1 MTATAVE
8 VHPGAQKF
16 ASERGKLLIGGRWV
30 DAASGETF
38 PTLDPS
44 TGEEITQI
52 AAGTKE
58 DVDRAVAAARTAFES
73 GPWPRM
79 TPDERGKLLWT
90 LADLLER
97 ETAEFAHIE
106 ALDNGK
112 SVGIASFMDVP
123 TAVQAFRYY
132 AGLATKIQ
140 GNTMNLSVPYA
151 PGARFLA
158 YTVKQP
164 IGVVG
169 AIVPWNFPLML
180 TSWKLGPALAAGNTV
195 VLKPAEQTSLSAL
208 RLGALIQ
215 EAGFPDGVVNI
226 VTGFGETA
234 GAAIAAHPGVD
245 KVTFTGSTEVGK
257 LIVQAAAGN
266 LKRVSLELGGK
277 SPSIIFNDADLDSAI
292 GGAAQHIFFNHGQ
305 SCVAGSRLYAQ
316 RAVFDRVVEG
326 TAAIAKQIKLGGAF
340 DPDAQMG
347 PIISNEQLNRITEY
361 IDHGVKEGA
370 QVVVGGRKRDSAGY
384 FVEPTIMT
392 NVHHQMKICRE
403 EIFGPVLV
411 CQPFD
416 DVDELIELANDSDY
430 GLACAL
436 WTRNLNTANKVSRLV
451 HAGSVYVNCHSI
463 VDPAM
468 PFGGFKQSGWGR
480 EHGPDA
486 MDMYTETKAV
496 CTLLA

>member
-1 MTATAVE
+1 MPTID
-8 VHPGAQKF
+8 VHPDAKRF
-16 ASERGKLLIGGRWV
+16 ASERGKLLIAGHWV

-38 PTLDPS
+38 PTIDPS
-44 TGEEITQI
+44 TGEELTQI
-52 AAGTKE
+52 AAGMKE

-79 TPDERGKLLWT
+79 TADDRGKLLWT

-97 ETAEFAHIE
+97 NTEEFAHLE

-112 SVGIASFMDVP
+112 SVGMASFMDVP
-123 TAVQAFRYY
+123 TAVQAYRYY

-158 YTVKQP
+158 YTLKQP

-180 TSWKLGPALAAGNTV
+180 TAWKLGPALAAGNTV

-208 RLGALIQ
+208 RLGVLIQ

-226 VTGFGETA
+226 VTGLGETA
-234 GAAIAAHPGVD
+234 GAAIAAHPGID

-277 SPSIIFNDADLDSAI
+277 SPSIVFDDADIDAAI
-292 GGAAQHIFFNHGQ
+292 GGAAQHIFLNHGQ
-305 SCVAGSRLYAQ
+305 SCVAGSRLYVQ
-316 RAVFDRVVEG
+316 QKSFDRVVDG
-326 TAAIAKQIKLGGAF
+326 IAAAAKEIKLGGPF

-347 PIISNEQLNRITEY
+347 PIISDEQLRRITTH
-361 IDHGVKEGA
+361 IDSGVQEGA
-370 QVVVGGRKRDSAGY
+370 TVVVGGRKRASTGY
-384 FVEPTIMT
+384 YVEPTVMT
-392 NVHHQMKICRE
+392 NVHGRMQICRD

-416 DVDELIELANDSDY
+416 DIDELIELANDTDY
-430 GLACAL
+430 GLACAV
-436 WTRNLNTANKVSRLV
+436 WTRDLDTANKVSRLV
-451 HAGSVYVNCHSI
+451 RAGSVYVNCHSI

-486 MDMYTETKAV
+486 MNMYTETKAV

>member
-1 MTATAVE
+1 MPTID
-8 VHPGAQKF
+8 VHPGAKTF
-16 ASERGKLLIGGRWV
+16 ASERGKLLIAGRWV
-30 DAASGETF
+30 DAISGETF

-44 TGEEITQI
+44 TGEVLTQI
-52 AAGTKE
+52 AAGVKE
-58 DVDRAVAAARTAFES
+58 DVDRAVAAARSAFES
-73 GPWPRM
+73 GPWSRM
-79 TPDERGKLLWT
+79 TPDDRGKLLWT

-97 ETAEFAHIE
+97 NAEELAHLE

-112 SVGIASFMDVP
+112 SVGMASFMDVP

-158 YTVKQP
+158 YTLKQP

-180 TSWKLGPALAAGNTV
+180 TAWKLGPALAAGNTV

-208 RLGALIQ
+208 RLGRLIQ

-226 VTGFGETA
+226 VTGLGETA
-234 GAAIAAHPGVD
+234 GAAIAAHPGID

-277 SPSIIFNDADLDSAI
+277 SPSIIFDDADLDAAI
-292 GGAAQHIFFNHGQ
+292 AGAAQHIFFNHGQ
-305 SCVAGSRLYAQ
+305 SCVAGSRLYVQ
-316 RAVFDRVVEG
+316 RATFERVVDG
-326 TAAIAKQIKLGGAF
+326 IAAAAKSIKLGGAF
-340 DPDAQMG
+340 DSDAQMG
-347 PIISNEQLNRITEY
+347 PIISDEQLRRITQH
-361 IDHGVKEGA
+361 IDGGVQEGA
-370 QVVVGGRKRDSAGY
+370 TVVVGGQKRAGAGY
-384 FVEPTIMT
+384 FVEPTVMT
-392 NVHHQMKICRE
+392 NVHGRMKICRE
-403 EIFGPVLV
+403 EIFGPVLA

-416 DVDELIELANDSDY
+416 DVDELIELSNDSDY

-436 WTRNLNTANKVSRLV
+436 WTRDLDTANKVSRLV

>member
-1 MTATAVE
+1 MPMVD
-8 VHPGAQKF
+8 VHPDAKKF
-16 ASERGKLLIGGRWV
+16 ASNRGKLLIAGRWV
-30 DAASGETF
+30 DAAAGETF

-44 TGEEITQI
+44 TAEVITQI
-52 AAGTKE
+52 ASGQKE
-58 DVDRAVAAARTAFES
+58 DVDRAVAAARQAFES
-73 GPWPRM
+73 GPWARM
-79 TPDERGKLLWT
+79 TADERGKLLWA

-97 ETAEFAHIE
+97 SSAEFAHLE

-112 SVGIASFMDVP
+112 SVGMASFMDVP
-123 TAVQAFRYY
+123 AAVQAFRYY
-132 AGLATKIQ
+132 AGMATKIQ

-158 YTVKQP
+158 YTLKQP

-180 TSWKLGPALAAGNTV
+180 TAWKLGPALAAGNTV

-226 VTGFGETA
+226 VTGLGETA
-234 GAAIAAHPGVD
+234 GAAITAHPDVG

-257 LIVQAAAGN
+257 LIVKAAAGN

-277 SPSIIFNDADLDSAI
+277 SPSIIFADADIDAATA
-292 GGAAQHIFFNHGQ
+292 GAAQHIFFNHGQ
-305 SCVAGSRLYAQ
+305 SCVAGSRLYVQ
-316 RAVFDRVVEG
+316 RAAFDRVVDG
-326 TAAIAKQIKLGGAF
+326 IAAAAKSIKLGGAF
-340 DPDAQMG
+340 DSDAQMG
-347 PIISNEQLNRITEY
+347 PIISDEQLRRITDY
-361 IDHGVKEGA
+361 IDCGVEEGA
-370 QVVVGGRKRDSAGY
+370 TVVAGGRQRDGAGY
-384 FVEPTIMT
+384 FMEPTVMA
-392 NVHHQMKICRE
+392 NVHRRMKICRE
-403 EIFGPVLV
+403 EIFGPVLA

-416 DVDELIELANDSDY
+416 DVDELIELSNDSEY
-430 GLACAL
+430 GLACAV
-436 WTRNLNTANKVSRLV
+436 WTRDLNTANTVSQRV

-486 MDMYTETKAV
+486 VDMYMETKAV
-496 CTLLA
+496 CTLLS

>member
-1 MTATAVE
+1 MPAVE

-16 ASERGKLLIGGRWV
+16 ASERGKLLIAGRWD
-30 DAASGETF
+30 DAATGETF

-44 TGEEITQI
+44 TGEVLTQI
-52 AAGTKE
+52 AAAKKE
-58 DVDRAVAAARTAFES
+58 DVDRAVAAARKAFGS
-73 GPWPRM
+73 GPWSRM
-79 TPDERGKLLWT
+79 TPDDRGKLLWT

-97 ETAEFAHIE
+97 NTAEFAHLE

-112 SVGIASFMDVP
+112 SVGVASFMDVP
-123 TAVQAFRYY
+123 AAVQALRYY
-132 AGLATKIQ
+132 AGMATKIQ
-140 GNTMNLSVPYA
+140 GNTMSLSVAYA
-151 PGARFLA
+151 PGSRFHA
-158 YTVKQP
+158 YTLKQP

-180 TSWKLGPALAAGNTV
+180 TAWKLGPALAAGNTV

-226 VTGFGETA
+226 VTGSGETA
-234 GAAIAAHPGVD
+234 GAAITSHPGVD

-257 LIVQAAAGN
+257 LIVQASAGN

-277 SPSIIFNDADLDSAI
+277 SPSIIFQDADMETAI
-292 GGAAQHIFFNHGQ
+292 AGAAQHIFFNHGQ
-305 SCVAGSRLYAQ
+305 SCVAGSRLYVQ
-316 RAVFDRVVEG
+316 RAAFDRVVEG
-326 TAAIAKQIKLGGAF
+326 TAAIAKQIRLGGAF
-340 DPDAQMG
+340 DSDAQMG
-347 PIISNEQLNRITEY
+347 PIISNEQLSRITEY
-361 IDHGVKEGA
+361 IDGGVDEGA
-370 QVVVGGRKRDSAGY
+370 TVVVGGRKRDGAGY

-392 NVHHQMKICRE
+392 NVHGRMKICRE

-416 DVDELIELANDSDY
+416 DIDELIELSNDSDY
-430 GLACAL
+430 GLACAV
-436 WTRNLNTANKVSRLV
+436 WTRDLNTANKVSRLV
-451 HAGSVYVNCHSI
+451 NAGSVYVNCHSI

-486 MDMYTETKAV
+486 IDMYLETKAV
-496 CTLLA
+496 CTLLD

>member
-1 MTATAVE
+1 MVE
-8 VHPGAQKF
+8 VHPDAKQF

-30 DAASGETF
+30 DAAAGETF
-38 PTLDPS
+38 PTYEPS
-44 TGEEITQI
+44 NGAELTQI
-52 AAGTKE
+52 AAGQQE
-58 DVDRAVAAARTAFES
+58 DVDRAVAAARKAYES
-73 GPWPRM
+73 GPWARM
-79 TPDERGKLLWT
+79 TPDDRGKLLWA

-97 ETAEFAHIE
+97 NSAELAHLE

-112 SVGIASFMDVP
+112 AVGMASFMDLP

-132 AGLATKIQ
+132 AGMATKIQ

-158 YTVKQP
+158 YTLKQP

-180 TSWKLGPALAAGNTV
+180 TAWKLGPALAAGNTV

-208 RLGALIQ
+208 RLGTLIQ

-226 VTGFGETA
+226 VTGLGESA
-234 GAAIAAHPGVD
+234 GAAIASHPGVD
-245 KVTFTGSTEVGK
+245 KITFTGSTEVGK
-257 LIVQAAAGN
+257 LIVRAAAGN

-277 SPSIIFNDADLDSAI
+277 SPSIIFSDADIEVAI
-292 GGAAQHIFFNHGQ
+292 AGAAQHIFFNHGQ
-305 SCVAGSRLYAQ
+305 SCVAGSRLFVQ
-316 RAVFDRVVEG
+316 RAAFDRVVEG
-326 TAAIAKQIKLGGAF
+326 ITAVAKGIKLGGAF
-340 DPDAQMG
+340 DSETQMG
-347 PIISNEQLNRITEY
+347 PVVSDEQLRRITGY
-361 IDHGVKEGA
+361 IDDGIEEGA
-370 QVVVGGRKRDSAGY
+370 TVVAGGRKRDGAGY
-384 FVEPTIMT
+384 FVEPTVMT
-392 NVHHQMKICRE
+392 NVHGGMKICRE
-403 EIFGPVLV
+403 EVFGPVLS

-416 DVDELIELANDSDY
+416 DIDELITMSNDSDY
-430 GLACAL
+430 GLACAV
-436 WTRNLNTANKVSRLV
+436 WTRDLDTANKVSQLV

-486 MDMYTETKAV
+486 IDMYMETKAV

>member
-1 MTATAVE
+1 MPMID
-8 VHPGAQKF
+8 VHPDAKKF
-16 ASERGKLLIGGRWV
+16 ASARGKLLIAGRWV
-30 DAASGETF
+30 DAVAGETF

-44 TGEEITQI
+44 TGEVLTHI
-52 AAGTKE
+52 AAATKE
-58 DVDRAVAAARTAFES
+58 DVDRAVAAARAAFES

-79 TPDERGKLLWT
+79 TADDRGKLLWT

-97 ETAEFAHIE
+97 NSAEFAHLE
-106 ALDNGK
+106 AIDNGK
-112 SVGIASFMDVP
+112 SVGMASFMDVP

-132 AGLATKIQ
+132 AGMATKIQ

-158 YTVKQP
+158 YTLKQP

-180 TSWKLGPALAAGNTV
+180 TAWKLGPALAAGNTV

-208 RLGALIQ
+208 RLGGLIQ

-226 VTGFGETA
+226 VTGLGETA
-234 GAAIAAHPGVD
+234 GAAITGHPGVD
-245 KVTFTGSTEVGK
+245 KITFTGSTEVGK

-277 SPSIIFNDADLDSAI
+277 SPSIIFEDADMDTAI
-292 GGAAQHIFFNHGQ
+292 AGATQHILFNHGQ
-305 SCVAGSRLYAQ
+305 SCVAGSRLYVQ
-316 RAVFDRVVEG
+316 RAAFDRVVDG
-326 TAAIAKQIKLGGAF
+326 IATAAKGIKLGGAF
-340 DPDAQMG
+340 DSDAQMG
-347 PIISNEQLNRITEY
+347 PIISDEQLCRITQY
-361 IDHGVKEGA
+361 IDDGVEEGA
-370 QVVVGGRKRDSAGY
+370 TVVAGGRKRAGAGY

-392 NVHHQMKICRE
+392 NVHGQMKICRDE
-403 EIFGPVLV
+403 VFGPVLA

-416 DVDELIELANDSDY
+416 DVDELIEHSNDSDY
-430 GLACAL
+430 GLACAV
-436 WTRNLNTANKVSRLV
+436 WTRDLDTANKVSRLV
-451 HAGSVYVNCHSI
+451 NAGSVYVNCHSI

-480 EHGPDA
+480 EHGLDA
-486 MDMYTETKAV
+486 IDMYMETKAV

>member
-1 MTATAVE
+1 MPTID
-8 VHPGAQKF
+8 VHPSAKKF
-16 ASERGKLLIGGRWV
+16 ASAPGRLLIGGRWV
-30 DAASGETF
+30 DAAAGERF
-38 PTLDPS
+38 PTIDPS
-44 TGEEITQI
+44 TADVITEI
-52 AAGTKE
+52 AAGNRE
-58 DVDRAVAAARTAFES
+58 DVDRAVAAARSAFEN

-79 TPDERGKLLWT
+79 TADDRGKLLWA

-97 ETAEFAHIE
+97 NSAEFAHLE

-112 SVGIASFMDVP
+112 SVGMASFMDVP
-123 TAVQAFRYY
+123 AAVQAFRYY

-140 GNTMNLSVPYA
+140 GNTMNLSVPYT

-158 YTVKQP
+158 YTLKQP

-180 TSWKLGPALAAGNTV
+180 TAWKLGPALAAGNTV

-226 VTGFGETA
+226 VTGLGETA
-234 GAAIAAHPGVD
+234 GAALTAHPGVD
-245 KVTFTGSTEVGK
+245 KITFTGSTEVGK
-257 LIVQAAAGN
+257 LIVKAAAGN

-277 SPSIIFNDADLDSAI
+277 SPSIIFEDADIDTAI
-292 GGAAQHIFFNHGQ
+292 AGAAQHIFFNHGQ
-305 SCVAGSRLYAQ
+305 SCVAGSRLYVQ
-316 RAVFDRVVEG
+316 RAAFDRVVDG
-326 TAAIAKQIKLGGAF
+326 VAAAAKDIKLGGAF
-340 DPDAQMG
+340 DSEAQMG
-347 PIISNEQLNRITEY
+347 PIVSDEQLRRITSY
-361 IDHGVKEGA
+361 IDSGVEEGA
-370 QVVVGGRKRDSAGY
+370 TVVAGGRKRDGAGY
-384 FVEPTIMT
+384 FVEPTVMT
-392 NVHHQMKICRE
+392 NVHGRMKICRE
-403 EIFGPVLV
+403 EIFGPVLA

-416 DVDELIELANDSDY
+416 DVDELIKLSNDSEY
-430 GLACAL
+430 GLACAV
-436 WTRNLNTANKVSRLV
+436 WTRDLNTANKVSQLV

-480 EHGPDA
+480 EHGPGA
-486 MDMYTETKAV
+486 IDMYTETKAV